1 MEITGST
8 TVFAIAAD
16 PIAHVKTPQ
25 RLNAL
30 LRERGV
36 DAVMVPFHVA
46 PDALSGLFAG
56 IRGLANLG
64 GIVVTVPHK
73 ENAAALCD
81 ALTPSAQ
88 LSGAANAVRL
98 RDGVLTGGNFD
109 GLGFV
114 AGLRS
119 QGHDPAGR
127 HVYLAGLGGAGK
139 AIACAIADAGPAS
152 LRLYNR
158 SADKAAS
165 FAAHLGRQ
173 YPGLAISV
181 ASAAPEACDIAINA
195 TSLGLND
202 TDPLPFQLDALA
214 AGTVVADAVMSR
226 VDTPLLRAAAARGC
240 RTHPGLYMLEGQIA
254 EIARFLGIEEPR
266 RGLSARAPA

>member
-46 PDALSGLFAG
+46 PEALSDLFAG

-88 LSGAANAVRL
+88 LSGAVNAVRL

-139 AIACAIADAGPAS
+139 AIACAIADTGPAS

-158 SADKAAS
+158 SADKAHAY
-165 FAAHLGRQ
+165 AGHLARQ

-181 ASAAPEACDIAINA
+181 AHAAPEACDIAINA

-202 TDPLPFQLDALA
+202 TDPLPFRLDALA

-266 RGLSARAPA
+266 QGLPTSAA

>member
-88 LSGAANAVRL
+88 LSGAVNAVRL

-114 AGLRS
+114 
-119 QGHDPAGR
+119 
-127 HVYLAGLGGAGK
+127 AGLGGAGK

>member
-46 PDALSGLFAG
+46 PDALPGLFAG

-88 LSGAANAVRL
+88 LSGAVNAVRL

-139 AIACAIADAGPAS
+139 AIACAVADAGPAS

-158 SADKAAS
+158 SADKALS
-165 FAAHLGRQ
+165 FAAHLSRQ

-181 ASAAPEACDIAINA
+181 ASAAPQACDIAINA

-266 RGLSARAPA
+266 KPARALA